1 MANPRV
7 AVVGAGLAGLAA
19 GLDLAEAGWEV
30 SLFERSRLLGGKATS
45 FTVDGVEVDNGQ
57 HVFLGCCTA
66 FRDFVRRLGM
76 THHLYLQDRF
86 EALVLKAGAPMSR
99 LRAARLPAPWH
110 LVAAFSRYPHLDWSG
125 RLQVARALLQAGRGH
140 LDGSGMSFAD
150 WLNSQGQSER
160 TKHAFWEPF
169 MVPAL
174 NADLE
179 RVSAEAA
186 GFVIKT
192 AFMSDAAAACFG
204 FATVPLA
211 RFAEAAA
218 ARLASVHLRAV
229 VAGLI
234 HPDGAFRGIR
244 LESGEEFDF
253 EAVVL
258 AIPPRQ
264 LARLLGEDRLGLDH
278 LDDFETE
285 PILDVH
291 LWYEGEP
298 APFGFAAVLGSPVQ
312 WVFQKASGYL
322 CCSLS
327 AAHDLVRRP
336 ESELVELCARELEQ
350 ALPALGRDRLRR
362 GAATRDTE
370 ATFIP
375 RPGLKRP
382 GARTVDPAV
391 AIAGAWTDTGWP
403 ATMESAI
410 LSGHAAARALLGA
423 EIAVAA

>member
-1 MANPRV
+1 MADPRV

-19 GLDLAEAGWEV
+19 GLDLAEAGCEV

-66 FRDFVRRLGM
+66 FQDFVRRLGM

-86 EALVLKAGAPMSR
+86 EALVLKAGAPVSR

-110 LVAAFSRYPHLDWSG
+110 LVAAFSRYPHLDWPG
-125 RLQVARALLQAGRGH
+125 RLQVARALLQAGRRR
-140 LDGSGMSFAD
+140 LDGSGISFAD
-150 WLNSQGQSER
+150 WLDSQGQSER
-160 TKHAFWEPF
+160 TRQAFWEPF
-169 MVPAL
+169 LVPAL
-174 NADLE
+174 NAELE

-186 GFVIKT
+186 TFVLKT
-192 AFMSDAAAACFG
+192 AFMSDSAAARFG
-204 FATVPLA
+204 FATVPLS

-218 ARLASVHLRAV
+218 QRVAAVHRRAV

-234 HPDGAFRGIR
+234 RHDGAFKAIR
-244 LESGEEFDF
+244 LESGDELDFD
-253 EAVVL
+253 AVVL

-264 LARLLGEDRLGLDH
+264 LARLLGEDRLGLDD
-278 LDDFETE
+278 LDAFETE
-285 PILDVH
+285 PIIDVH

-298 APFGFAAVLGSPVQ
+298 APFGFAALLGSPVQ
-312 WVFQKASGYL
+312 WVFQKAPGYL

-327 AAHDLVRRP
+327 AAHELVRRP
-336 ESELVELCARELEQ
+336 EAELVELCARELEQ
-350 ALPALGRDRLRR
+350 ALPALRRDRVRR
-362 GAATRDTE
+362 GAATRDAE

-382 GARTVDPAV
+382 GARTLDPAV

-403 ATMESAI
+403 ATMESAV
-410 LSGHAAARALLGA
+410 LSGHAAATAVLASG
-423 EIAVAA
+423 IPVAA